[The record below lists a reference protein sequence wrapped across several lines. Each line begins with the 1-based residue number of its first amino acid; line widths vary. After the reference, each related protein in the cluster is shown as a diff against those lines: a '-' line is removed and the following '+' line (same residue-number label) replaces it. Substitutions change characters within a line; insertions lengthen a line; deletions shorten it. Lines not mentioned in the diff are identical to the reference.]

1 MAPLPGRGGPLP
13 PVQPPQRLRL
23 RLCEVRGAGKV
34 PFPLALPGRGAAW
47 PRQDDVLLLEILG
60 VITDESGCP
69 PAPAEKP
76 RRGMTCC
83 FRGQAILAGA
93 GHLGLTDEGRLGRLP
108 WGAHRPG
115 CPPRRLAHP
124 AASGSGRRFSWV
136 IRNNW
141 KKRRAAEALPPQ
153 EERPFFFRD
162 EKFLFGVLHGSVPK
176 RAGKLA
182 GVRGALLHG
191 NVARRPFRN
200 PLGPLRRKGAFLAFR
215 RAALLGIPTVSK

>member
-1 MAPLPGRGGPLP
+1 MTAGGKVSKEAIIAAAVEPLREGTAALNARSAARKLGTQPIDLSFRSVDGLKAAVTRRAMALCPARPGMAPLPGRGGPLP

-124 AASGSGRRFSWV
+124 AASGSGRRFSWA
-136 IRNNW
+136 I
-141 KKRRAAEALPPQ
+141 
-153 EERPFFFRD
+153 
-162 EKFLFGVLHGSVPK
+162 
-176 RAGKLA
+176 
-182 GVRGALLHG
+182 
-191 NVARRPFRN
+191 
-200 PLGPLRRKGAFLAFR
+200 
-215 RAALLGIPTVSK
+215 